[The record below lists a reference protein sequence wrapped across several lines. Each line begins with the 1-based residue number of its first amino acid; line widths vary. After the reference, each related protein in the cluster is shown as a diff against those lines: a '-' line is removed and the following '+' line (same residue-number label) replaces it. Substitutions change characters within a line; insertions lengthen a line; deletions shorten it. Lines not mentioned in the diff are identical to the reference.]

1 MESVSTQLLS
11 IGHNPE
17 TSSHKSMSFGVV
29 LRRFKDLFMQVL
41 AQHHVKADVVS
52 GLRHASTLGFGG
64 LAGVSAA
71 RNCSALLQ
79 ILSWCLS
86 ISRQL
91 HSLNSKFRASEADG
105 YPGKSR

>member
-1 MESVSTQLLS
+1 
-11 IGHNPE
+11 
-17 TSSHKSMSFGVV
+17 MSFGVV